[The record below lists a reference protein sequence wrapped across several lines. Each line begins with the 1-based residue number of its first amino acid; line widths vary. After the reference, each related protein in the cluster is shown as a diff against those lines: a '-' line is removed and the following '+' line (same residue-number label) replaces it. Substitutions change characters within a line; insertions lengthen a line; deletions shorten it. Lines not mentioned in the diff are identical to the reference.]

1 MDDYITPNYDT
12 ISPKQKRDLMELVG
26 SSLLNG
32 FTEEDYINVL
42 KIFQRVIDRLE
53 KQERRNH
60 EKYKPTVLH

>member
-12 ISPKQKRDLMELVG
+12 ISSKQKRDLMELMG

-32 FTEEDYINVL
+32 FTEEDYIDVL
-42 KIFQRVIDRLE
+42 KIFQRVIDRLA

-60 EKYKPTVLH
+60 EKHKPTVLH

>member
-12 ISPKQKRDLMELVG
+12 ISTKQKRDLTELMG

-42 KIFQRVIDRLE
+42 KIFQRVIVRLE
-53 KQERRNH
+53 KQERGNH
-60 EKYKPTVLH
+60 EKHEPTVLH

>member
-12 ISPKQKRDLMELVG
+12 ISSKQKRDLMELMG

-32 FTEEDYINVL
+32 FTEQDYIDVL

-53 KQERRNH
+53 KAGKE
-60 EKYKPTVLH
+60 ES

>member
-12 ISPKQKRDLMELVG
+12 ISTKQQRDLMELMG

-32 FTEEDYINVL
+32 FTEEDYIDVL
-42 KIFQRVIDRLE
+42 KIFQRVIDRLA

-60 EKYKPTVLH
+60 EKHKPTVLH